1 MFRPG
6 ALLPTVAALLLLL
19 LLLSVEATTATTAT
33 TYTNPV
39 RGREGAD
46 PQIVFS
52 GGYYHLLT
60 TTGDDIAMAR
70 AASLDGL
77 RTAPRRVL
85 YAPQPADAGSRC
97 NLWAPEAHRLDG
109 RWYVYYAAGNCQ
121 GTNGQRVHVLRGGAD
136 PWDDAYAYAGQLT
149 TAWAIDATVLRAGNG
164 NTTTAAAAAAA
175 DASADAYLV
184 YSCMPLGES
193 TGPQALCIQALGTDY
208 VSVTG
213 QARVLSWPDQAFEQH
228 GAPVNEGPYALYRG
242 GRVYLTYAAS
252 HCTTAAY
259 CVGLLAWDGRSD
271 PTDAGAWAKTS
282 DCVLRTA
289 HGHYGPGHASFFAEG
304 ADDEDDQDRRANEEP
319 PLWIVF
325 HATNNSAGACDQSRY
340 SMVQPVTF
348 DTDGRPDFGVPQPL
362 GQEFIAP

>member
-1 MFRPG
+1 MSRLG
-6 ALLPTVAALLLLL
+6 ALLPAVAAFLLLLL
-19 LLLSVEATTATTAT
+19 LLLSVEATT

-46 PQIVFS
+46 PQIIYS

-60 TTGDDIAMAR
+60 TTGDDVAMAR

-77 RTAPRRVL
+77 RAAPRRVL
-85 YAPQPADAGSRC
+85 YAPQAADAGRRC
-97 NLWAPEAHRLDG
+97 NLWAPEAHRLGG
-109 RWYVYYAAGNCQ
+109 RWYVYYAAGTCQ
-121 GTNGQRVHVLRGGAD
+121 GTAGQRVHVLRGGAD
-136 PWDDAYAYAGQLT
+136 PWVDAYAYAGQLT
-149 TAWAIDATVLRAGNG
+149 TAWAIDATVLRAGTG
-164 NTTTAAAAAAA
+164 NT
-175 DASADAYLV
+175 ADAYLV
-184 YSCMPLGES
+184 YSCTPMGEG
-193 TGPQALCIQALGTDY
+193 TGPQALCIQGLGPDY

-213 QARVLSWPDQAFEQH
+213 AARVLSWPDRAFEQH

-242 GRVYLTYAAS
+242 GRVFLTYAAS

-271 PTDAGAWAKTS
+271 PADAAAWAKTS
-282 DCVLRTA
+282 DCVLSTA
-289 HGHYGPGHASFFAEG
+289 HGHYGPGHASFFAG
-304 ADDEDDQDRRANEEP
+304 DDQGGAGEES

-340 SMVQPVTF
+340 SMVQPVHF
-348 DTDGRPDFGVPQPL
+348 DAEGRPDLGSPQPL